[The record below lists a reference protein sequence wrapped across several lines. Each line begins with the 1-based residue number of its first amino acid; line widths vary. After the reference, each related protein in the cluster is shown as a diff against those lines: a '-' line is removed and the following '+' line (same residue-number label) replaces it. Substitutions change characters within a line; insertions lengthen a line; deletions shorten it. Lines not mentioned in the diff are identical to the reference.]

1 MNIFLNFLGSGI
13 FSNILAILGVILA
26 LLPQKDTIS
35 IDNSTNYYFRTT
47 YSNSNGTT
55 SNMEW
60 FFGLLILIGT
70 YIFYALLQPY
80 FVEVLIILAFAL
92 IVRYRYLK
100 IAFKKQMVL
109 PLLLIITTAIIQQT
123 LPEEILH
130 YWKNAYKIDFNHVD
144 TLSQILQQLKAP
156 ITEIYNLIKTISTS
170 PLSVAILSN
179 IVFVIFSLVFMVSD
193 LFRKKE
199 NIKVEKLTSLIPIS
213 IIFFI
218 VISFM
223 FYTNPNSPARTIVTS
238 ITHFLTD

>member
-1 MNIFLNFLGSGI
+1 MNTFLNFLGSGI
-13 FSNILAILGVILA
+13 FSNILAILSIILA

-35 IDNSTNYYFRTT
+35 IDNSTNYYFGTT

-80 FVEVLIILAFAL
+80 FVEVLIILAFVL
-92 IVRYRYLK
+92 IVRYRHLK

-123 LPEEILH
+123 LPEEITN

-156 ITEIYNLIKTISTS
+156 ITEIYNLIKTINTS
-170 PLSVAILSN
+170 PLSVALLSN

-199 NIKVEKLTSLIPIS
+199 HIKVKKLTSLIPIS

>member
-1 MNIFLNFLGSGI
+1 GI
-13 FSNILAILGVILA
+13 VSNILALLGIIIA

-47 YSNSNGTT
+47 YSTSSRTT

-60 FFGLLILIGT
+60 FFVLLIIIVT

-80 FVEVLIILAFAL
+80 FVGVLIILAFAL

-123 LPEEILH
+123 LPAEIIS

-144 TLSQILQQLKAP
+144 TLSQILQQLTTP
-156 ITEIYNLIKTISTS
+156 INEIYNLIKTIYTS
-170 PLSVAILSN
+170 PLSVAVLSN
-179 IVFVIFSLVFMVSD
+179 IIFVIFSLVFMLSD

-218 VISFM
+218 IISFM
-223 FYTNPNSPARTIVTS
+223 FYTNPNSPARTIVTT

>member
-1 MNIFLNFLGSGI
+1 MDTFLNFLGSDI

-47 YSNSNGTT
+47 YSNSNDAT

-60 FFGLLILIGT
+60 FFGLLIVISA

-80 FVEVLIILAFAL
+80 FVGVLVILAFAL
-92 IVRYRYLK
+92 IVKYRYLK
-100 IAFKKQMVL
+100 IAFKKQIVL

-123 LPEEILH
+123 LPEEIIN

-144 TLSQILQQLKAP
+144 TLSQILQQLTAP
-156 ITEIYNLIKTISTS
+156 INEIQNLIKTITN
-170 PLSVAILSN
+170 PLSIAILSN
-179 IVFVIFSLVFMVSD
+179 IVFVIFSLKFMVSD

-199 NIKVEKLTSLIPIS
+199 NIKIEKLSSLIPTS
-213 IIFFI
+213 IFFFI

-238 ITHFLTD
+238 ITHFLTN